1 MIDYLDNK
9 ELHTGIK
16 QRCRKLHRQAK
27 AMVTKLAPGAFSPKQ
42 PPAIFANS
50 RATGKRN
57 AGRG

>member
-42 PPAIFANS
+42 PPPDPPSQNMGNPGPS
-50 RATGKRN
+50 S
-57 AGRG
+57 